1 MEEDNIPDV
10 DDIDGHTKPNLETS
24 KSLSLEEKEE
34 EGKLKHRDSLE
45 KLQLQYQRMMSR
57 NSDSDRQGR
66 EVSNGEGGNG
76 VDNLIFVESRF
87 FFLPVF

>member
-1 MEEDNIPDV
+1 MLISLEEDNIPDV

-45 KLQLQYQRMMSR
+45 KLQYQRMLSR
-57 NSDSDRQGR
+57 NSDSDMQGR
-66 EVSNGEGGNG
+66 KVSNVEEREEGKEEMG
-76 VDNLIFVESRF
+76 
-87 FFLPVF
+87 

>member
-1 MEEDNIPDV
+1 MLTSLEEDNLPAV
-10 DDIDGHTKPNLETS
+10 DDIDGHAKPNLETS

-57 NSDSDRQGR
+57 NSQMKERK
-66 EVSNGEGGNG
+66 VSN
-76 VDNLIFVESRF
+76 VAESEEAKEDINT
-87 FFLPVF
+87 V